1 MRDNNFKIV
10 PLNLFFVVWT
20 NLINNNVFYNHIF
33 IYYKNNHKCNIYIN
47 IYIYVC
53 VCVCVYRHTYIKFLL
68 YLNENNTIFLKNLKD
83 SKNIDFLIK
92 IIYNILC
99 IIKKYIKFENYFF

>member
-1 MRDNNFKIV
+1 M
-10 PLNLFFVVWT
+10 
-20 NLINNNVFYNHIF
+20 
-33 IYYKNNHKCNIYIN
+33 C
-47 IYIYVC
+47 VC